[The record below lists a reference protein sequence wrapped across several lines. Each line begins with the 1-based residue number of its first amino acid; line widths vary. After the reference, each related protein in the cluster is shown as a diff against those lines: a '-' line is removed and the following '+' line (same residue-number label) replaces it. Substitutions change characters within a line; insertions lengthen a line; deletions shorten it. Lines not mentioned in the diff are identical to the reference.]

1 MLRQRLLTAGV
12 GIPVGLLLIWL
23 GGWYLAGAVALLAIG
38 GLRELYRLMKARDR
52 LAYPWLGY
60 PLAILLVAV
69 TSASSSQSLGPA
81 SLKLEPILLAA
92 AMAIGVTWLLASTRA
107 GTASPF
113 FTTLVGHMYVP
124 QLLSYVMRL
133 RALGGPPVELP
144 GSAVAVSAGCCW
156 LVALRLAVWG
166 LDTAAYAVGKAVGR
180 HKLCPKI
187 SPGKT
192 VEGAIGGLL
201 AAVALIAGL
210 GHWLGLPLAHGLI
223 LGAGVGV
230 AGQVGD
236 LFESLLKRRAGVKD
250 SGSLLPGH
258 GGVLDRFDSLL
269 FAAPLAYFY
278 LSFAL
283 GV

>member
-1 MLRQRLLTAGV
+1 MLRQRVLTALI
-12 GIPVGLLLIWL
+12 GIPVGLLLVWL
-23 GGWYLAGAVALLAIG
+23 GGWYLAGAVALLALG

-52 LAYPWLGY
+52 LAHPWLGY
-60 PLAILLVAV
+60 PLAIFLMVAV
-69 TSASSSQSLGPA
+69 TTSSSQPLGPV
-81 SLKLEPILLAA
+81 SLKLEAILLAA
-92 AMAIGVTWLLASTRA
+92 AMAIGGVWLLSTSRAS
-107 GTASPF
+107 GASRL

-124 QLLSYVMRL
+124 QLLSYVLRL

-144 GSAVAVSAGCCW
+144 GSAVTASAGLCW
-156 LVALRLAVWG
+156 LVALMLVVWG
-166 LDTAAYAVGKAVGR
+166 MDTAAYAGGKAAGR

-201 AAVALIAGL
+201 AAVALTAGM
-210 GHWLGLPLAHGLI
+210 GRWLSLPLAHGLI
-223 LGAGVGV
+223 LGASIGV

-283 GV
+283 GA

>member
-1 MLRQRLLTAGV
+1 MLRQRVLTALI
-12 GIPVGLLLIWL
+12 GIPVGLLLVWL
-23 GGWYLAGAVALLAIG
+23 GGWYLAGAVALLAIA

-52 LAYPWLGY
+52 LVYPWLGY
-60 PLAILLVAV
+60 PLAISLMVAV
-69 TSASSSQSLGPA
+69 TTSSSQPLGPV
-81 SLKLEPILLAA
+81 SGKLEPILLAA
-92 AMAIGVTWLLASTRA
+92 AMAIGGVWLLSTSRASD
-107 GTASPF
+107 ASRL

-124 QLLSYVMRL
+124 QLLSYVLRL
-133 RALGGPPVELP
+133 RALGRPDVELP
-144 GSAVAVSAGCCW
+144 GSAVTVSAGLCW
-156 LVALRLAVWG
+156 VAVLMLAVWG
-166 LDTAAYAVGKAVGR
+166 MDMAAYAVGKAVGR

-192 VEGAIGGLL
+192 VEGAIGGLV
-201 AAVALIAGL
+201 AAVALTAGL
-210 GHWLGLPLAHGLI
+210 GHWLGLPLPHGFI
-223 LGAGVGV
+223 LGASIGV
-230 AGQVGD
+230 AGQAGD

-269 FAAPLAYFY
+269 FAAPLTYFY

>member
-1 MLRQRLLTAGV
+1 MLRQRVLTAII
-12 GIPVGLLLIWL
+12 GIPLGLLLVWL
-23 GGWYLAGAVALLAIG
+23 GGWYLAGAVALLALA

-60 PLAILLVAV
+60 PLAIFLMVAV
-69 TSASSSQSLGPA
+69 TPSSSHHLGPV
-81 SLKLEPILLAA
+81 SLKLEAILLAA
-92 AMAIGVTWLLASTRA
+92 AMAIGAALLLSSTRPGA
-107 GTASPF
+107 ASGF
-113 FTTLVGHMYVP
+113 LMTLAGHMYVP
-124 QLLSYVMRL
+124 QLLSYVLRL
-133 RALGGPPVELP
+133 RALGGPHVELP
-144 GSAVAVSAGCCW
+144 GSAVTVSAGLCW
-156 LVALRLAVWG
+156 LAVLMLAVWG
-166 LDTAAYAVGKAVGR
+166 MDTAAYAVGKAAGR

-201 AAVALIAGL
+201 AAVALTAGL
-210 GHWLGLPLAHGLI
+210 GHWLSLPLAHGLI
-223 LGAGVGV
+223 LGASIGV

-236 LFESLLKRRAGVKD
+236 LFQSLLKRRAGVKD

-283 GV
+283 GA

>member
-1 MLRQRLLTAGV
+1 MLRQRLLTAGL
-12 GIPVGLLLIWL
+12 GMPVGLLLIWL
-23 GGWYLAGAVALLAIG
+23 GGWYLAGAVAPLAIG

-52 LAYPWLGY
+52 LTYPWLGY
-60 PLAILLVAV
+60 PLAISLMVAV
-69 TSASSSQSLGPA
+69 TTSSSQSLGPV

-92 AMAIGVTWLLASTRA
+92 AMAIGGAWVLSSSQGGVASIL
-107 GTASPF
+107 

-124 QLLSYVMRL
+124 QLLSYVLRL

-144 GSAVAVSAGCCW
+144 GSAVAVSAGFCW
-156 LVALRLAVWG
+156 LVVLMLAVG
-166 LDTAAYAVGKAVGR
+166 GMDTAAYAVGKAVGR

-201 AAVALIAGL
+201 AAVALTAGL

-223 LGAGVGV
+223 LGASIGV
-230 AGQVGD
+230 AGQAGD

-283 GV
+283 GA

>member
-1 MLRQRLLTAGV
+1 MLRQRLLTAGL
-12 GIPVGLLLIWL
+12 GMPVGLLLIWL
-23 GGWYLAGAVALLAIG
+23 GGWYLVGTVALLALG

-60 PLAILLVAV
+60 PLAISLMVAV
-69 TSASSSQSLGPA
+69 TTSSPESLGPLW
-81 SLKLEPILLAA
+81 LKLEPILLAA
-92 AMAIGVTWLLASTRA
+92 AMAIGVAWVLYSSRADAASRL
-107 GTASPF
+107 

-124 QLLSYVMRL
+124 QLLSYVLRL

-144 GSAVAVSAGCCW
+144 GSAVAVSAGFCW
-156 LVALRLAVWG
+156 LVVLMLAVWG
-166 LDTAAYAVGKAVGR
+166 MDTAAYAVGKTLGR

-201 AAVALIAGL
+201 AAVALTAGL

-223 LGAGVGV
+223 LGASIGV
-230 AGQVGD
+230 AGQAGD

>member
-1 MLRQRLLTAGV
+1 MLRQRLLTAGL

-60 PLAILLVAV
+60 PLAIALVVAAA
-69 TSASSSQSLGPA
+69 TSSSQSLGPVL
-81 SLKLEPILLAA
+81 LKLEPILLAA
-92 AMAIGVTWLLASTRA
+92 AMMIGGAWVLSSSRA
-107 GTASPF
+107 GAASRLF
-113 FTTLVGHMYVP
+113 ATLVAHMCVP
-124 QLLSYVMRL
+124 QLLSYVLRL
-133 RALGGPPVELP
+133 RALGGPLVELP
-144 GSAVAVSAGCCW
+144 GSAVAVSAGFCW
-156 LVALRLAVWG
+156 LVALMLAVWG
-166 LDTAAYAVGKAVGR
+166 MDTAAYAVGKAVGR

-192 VEGAIGGLL
+192 IEGAIGGLL
-201 AAVALIAGL
+201 AAIALMAGL

-230 AGQVGD
+230 AGQIGD

>member
-1 MLRQRLLTAGV
+1 MLRQRLLTAGI

-23 GGWYLAGAVALLAIG
+23 GGWYLASAVALLAIG
-38 GLRELYRLMKARDR
+38 GLRELYRLMEARDR
-52 LAYPWLGY
+52 RAYPWLGY
-60 PLAILLVAV
+60 PLAISLMVAV
-69 TSASSSQSLGPA
+69 MTSPPQSLGPA
-81 SLKLEPILLAA
+81 SGKLEPILLAA
-92 AMAIGVTWLLASTRA
+92 AMAIGVAWLLSSARTGVASRL
-107 GTASPF
+107 

-124 QLLSYVMRL
+124 QLLSYVL
-133 RALGGPPVELP
+133 RIRSLGGPPVELP
-144 GSAVAVSAGCCW
+144 GSAVAVSAGLCW
-156 LVALRLAVWG
+156 LVLLMLAVWG
-166 LDTAAYAVGKAVGR
+166 MDTAAYAVGKAVGR

-192 VEGAIGGLL
+192 AEGAIGGLL
-201 AAVALIAGL
+201 AAIALTAGV
-210 GHWLGLPLAHGLI
+210 GHWLGLPLVHGLI

-269 FAAPLAYFY
+269 LAAPLVYFY
-278 LSFAL
+278 LSFAP